1 MNEKISH
8 IKLLLLDV
16 DGVLTDGRIY
26 VDNNGVE
33 SKTFDVKDGHG
44 LKLLQ
49 RAGIRI
55 GLITGRQS
63 KVVNYRAQ
71 ELGIDL
77 VFQGVKNKLDV
88 YAGILA
94 ELKLRDEEVAYM
106 GDDLVDLPVL
116 RRVGFSA
123 AVQDGCEEI
132 KPYVHYISRLKGGRG
147 AVRELCDHILKEGG
161 YWHAVTARYRP
172 EKP

>member
-1 MNEKISH
+1 MNDKVSR

-44 LKLLQ
+44 LKLVQ
-49 RAGIRI
+49 RAGIKV

-63 KVVNYRAQ
+63 EVVNYRAK
-71 ELGIDL
+71 ELGIGM
-77 VFQGVKNKLDV
+77 VFQGVKNKLEV
-88 YAGILA
+88 YAKILA
-94 ELKLRDEEVAYM
+94 DLGLRDEEVAYM

-123 AVQDGCEEI
+123 TVQDASEEV
-132 KPYVHYISRLKGGRG
+132 KPFVHYISRLKGGRG
-147 AVRELCDHILKEGG
+147 AVRELCEHILKEDGC
-161 YWHAVTARYRP
+161 WISVTARYQA
-172 EKP
+172 